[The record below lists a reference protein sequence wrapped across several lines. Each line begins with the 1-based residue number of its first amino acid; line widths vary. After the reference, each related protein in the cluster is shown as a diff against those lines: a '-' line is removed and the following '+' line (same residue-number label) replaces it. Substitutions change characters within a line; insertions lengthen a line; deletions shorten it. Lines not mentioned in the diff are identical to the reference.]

1 MNTFFS
7 KNTVLIWAVLLLLV
21 LNASIVG
28 TMLYRNIR
36 DSRIMNNPH
45 VPMPLHLHQPAPG
58 AFLKDELGLS
68 DEQFLRFRESREQYQ
83 TRVREMNHRIGI
95 VRRNYLQEL
104 MRKQPDTVH
113 LTLTC
118 DSIGL
123 MHAALMKETGQYYHQ
138 IRKLCQEDQVEKLND
153 FFIRAVEIEADPGM
167 HPRVGRSVPHY
178 GRGNRGK

>member
-28 TMLYRNIR
+28 TMLYRNVR
-36 DSRIMNNPH
+36 DSRKMNNPQ
-45 VPMPLHLHQPAPG
+45 VPLHLHRPAPG

-68 DEQFLRFRESREQYQ
+68 DEQFLRFRESRDQYQ
-83 TRVREMNHRIGI
+83 ARVMEMNHRIGM
-95 VRRNYLQEL
+95 VRRNYLREL
-104 MRKQPDTVH
+104 MRKQSDTVH
-113 LTLTC
+113 LKLTC

-138 IRKLCQEDQVEKLND
+138 IRTLCQEDQIEKLND

-167 HPRVGRSVPHY
+167 PPRIDRSVPHY
-178 GRGNRGK
+178 RRGNRGR